1 MLPNN
6 NVATS
11 LDDLDV
17 EPVPGFCDIGGSRA
31 CGADVRTCDVTA
43 GIIY

>member
-1 MLPNN
+1 MLPTN

-11 LDDLDV
+11 LDDLNV

-31 CGADVRTCDVTA
+31 CGGDARACDVAA
-43 GIIY
+43 GTT